1 MEYLDLLKK
10 AEQNNIK
17 VYDYKLTPDL
27 KGLYFN
33 GNIAINEDIQT
44 LAEKKC
50 ILAEELGHHFMNVG
64 NILDQDNVVNIKQE
78 KLGRS
83 WAIRKLVGITDL
95 INAFNDNVRSRYELA
110 EYLDV
115 TEEFIEDAIEY
126 YISKYGEYYQIDNYV
141 VYFNPLSVLEVW
153 E

>member
-1 MEYLDLLKK
+1 MEYLDLVKK

-33 GNIAINEDIQT
+33 GNIAINEDIET

-50 ILAEELGHHFMNVG
+50 VLAEELGHHFMNAG
-64 NILDQDNVVNIKQE
+64 NILDQDNIVNIKQE

-83 WAIRKLVGITDL
+83 WAIKKLVGITDL
-95 INAFNDNVRSRYELA
+95 INAFNDNIRSRYELA

-126 YISKYGEYYQIDNYV
+126 YTSKYGEYYQIDNYV